1 MYGIESRLQIG
12 IKSKITR
19 RGATTMTLAN
29 PIKLVTLGPHGL
41 LSRTKESTT
50 LSKTANN
57 GACNKLTLIS
67 LISLTESRW
76 RWTSGDFKS
85 VFAPRVV
92 LATAGPAQ
100 LVTSPQR
107 DFAFAYRNNKC

>member
-1 MYGIESRLQIG
+1 MG

-29 PIKLVTLGPHGL
+29 PIKLVTLGAHGL

-85 VFAPRVV
+85 LGFLRPE
-92 LATAGPAQ
+92 
-100 LVTSPQR
+100 
-107 DFAFAYRNNKC
+107 

>member
-1 MYGIESRLQIG
+1 
-12 IKSKITR
+12 
-19 RGATTMTLAN
+19 MTLAN

-57 GACNKLTLIS
+57 GACNNLTLIS

-85 VFAPRVV
+85 AFCSPSSSCYSWPGSIGYFT
-92 LATAGPAQ
+92 TA
-100 LVTSPQR
+100 
-107 DFAFAYRNNKC
+107 

>member
-1 MYGIESRLQIG
+1 
-12 IKSKITR
+12 
-19 RGATTMTLAN
+19 MTLAN

-85 VFAPRVV
+85 VFVPRVPSSCYSWPGSIGYFT
-92 LATAGPAQ
+92 TA
-100 LVTSPQR
+100 
-107 DFAFAYRNNKC
+107 